1 MVTYTTCSR
10 IPIFFFSYVSIH
22 IVFAYQEEFEDT
34 KGVIRIRI
42 SRKNR
47 QHKIDHLL
55 SMNFNK
61 GSMTTGDISRAK
73 TGSFFIIRV
82 HHWGSRWSI
91 CFIFCLYVGFF
102 CRPLIAFLFLCR
114 FSCGNRIVWFLVTS
128 FVIFKLYFLSTL
140 NYPVV

>member
-1 MVTYTTCSR
+1 MPNFQCHMVTYTTCSR
-10 IPIFFFSYVSIH
+10 IPILFFSYVSIH

-42 SRKNR
+42 SKKNR

-102 CRPLIAFLFLCR
+102 
-114 FSCGNRIVWFLVTS
+114 
-128 FVIFKLYFLSTL
+128 LSTIDCL
-140 NYPVV
+140 FVPLSFFLWESYCMVSGYLLCYI